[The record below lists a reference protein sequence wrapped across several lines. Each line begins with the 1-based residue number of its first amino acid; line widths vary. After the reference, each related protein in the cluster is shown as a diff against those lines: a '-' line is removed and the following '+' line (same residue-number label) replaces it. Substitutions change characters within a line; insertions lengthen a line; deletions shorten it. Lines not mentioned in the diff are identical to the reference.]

1 MNPIATFF
9 SFKLKFFK
17 SLLRQFFLKFFFGPN
32 VKGLLCPTVFGNM
45 LISPSDLHVSRQIL
59 KSGNYNP
66 DEIFQLKK
74 LVNTRDK
81 LLVVGAHIGSF
92 AIPASKLVR
101 NVVAIEA
108 NPNNFDLLTKNITL
122 NNIHNMKAFNYA
134 AGEKKGT
141 IDFLMSVENSGGSKR
156 VPFLKKNAYYYDN
169 PRLIKV
175 DAYALDQK
183 LNEKFDVVMMDIEG
197 SEYFAIQGM
206 QRIIKNSRIFI
217 FEFIPDHLE
226 NVARVSVKDFVSIIP
241 LNNFKKAYF
250 PRLNLKVDIEHL
262 ESALDKVAKL
272 QTYEDGVILY

>member
-1 MNPIATFF
+1 MNSLANFI

-17 SLLRQFFLKFFFGPN
+17 SFLRQFILNFFFGSN
-32 VKGLLCPTVFGNM
+32 VKALLAPTVFGDM

-74 LVNTRDK
+74 LVNTKDK

-108 NPNNFDLLTKNITL
+108 NPNTFDLLTKNITL

-183 LNEKFDVVMMDIEG
+183 LSEKFDVVMMDIEG

-226 NVARVSVKDFVSIIP
+226 NVAHVSVKDFVSIIP